1 MVQGGKSSQEYPV
14 NAEIPQDSTVCSTL
28 FLIYI
33 NELLDDATDNIA
45 IHTDSIILYSKSDQT
60 FDLWQQIEW
69 PTAFEP
75 DLRDDVEWGRRWLI
89 GFSA

>member
-14 NAEIPQDSTVCSTL
+14 NDEIPQGSTACSTL

-45 IHTDSIILYSKSDQT
+45 IHTDNIILYSKGDQT
-60 FDLWQQIEW
+60 FDLWQQIEL
-69 PTAFEP
+69 PNAFEP
-75 DLRDDVEWGRRWLI
+75 DLRGHVEWGRRWLI